1 MYKWF
6 SVGRCPICKG
16 NGFTETKRKAII
28 DCLVIWN
35 PESRFS
41 NDTSFTPAGTEG
53 STTVQL
59 KTDTKHFELL
69 RDCSK
74 IVVDDVEVGI
84 SEKGRRSLAAS
95 EIHRLNRLAVL
106 SFLKLNYRKAIQDTD
121 FTLSASKV
129 RAIIVFLNVNQ
140 MEFGLLV
147 GCQKSK
153 VSKILRSEQ
162 EISKSQSLLA
172 LERLA
177 MELAQAGSTRKLLG
191 DESVQVIDYDELFLK
206 QLSDL
211 RFSSAA

>member
-1 MYKWF
+1 MRGRISPKTKERFKHAIKDVIKGLSRKVVVYKQPIKHECPNCYFDRLTNKSTGKCKWSVLEAENKQTEYEVLHPGVIMYKWF

-74 IVVDDVEVGI
+74 IVVDDVECKI
-84 SEKGRRSLAAS
+84 EKPIVSRGLGNES
-95 EIHRLNRLAVL
+95 VL
-106 SFLKLNYRKAIQDTD
+106 VIVAFATD
-121 FTLSASKV
+121 
-129 RAIIVFLNVNQ
+129 
-140 MEFGLLV
+140 
-147 GCQKSK
+147 KSK
-153 VSKILRSEQ
+153 PENARPIK
-162 EISKSQSLLA
+162 
-172 LERLA
+172 
-177 MELAQAGSTRKLLG
+177 
-191 DESVQVIDYDELFLK
+191 DY
-206 QLSDL
+206 S
-211 RFSSAA
+211 

>member
-1 MYKWF
+1 ML
-6 SVGRCPICKG
+6 
-16 NGFTETKRKAII
+16 KRVK
-28 DCLVIWN
+28 
-35 PESRFS
+35 ESKYEYRH
-41 NDTSFTPAGTEG
+41 PLGT
-53 STTVQL
+53 
-59 KTDTKHFELL
+59 
-69 RDCSK
+69 

-84 SEKGRRSLAAS
+84 SEKGRRSLAES

-106 SFLKLNYRKAIQDTD
+106 SFLKLNYRKAIQEAD

-129 RAIIVFLNVNQ
+129 RAIMIFLNVNQ
-140 MEFGLLV
+140 IEFGLLV

-191 DESVQVIDYDELFLK
+191 DESVQVIDSDELFLK